1 MELYEF
7 DRRDGLVVRV
17 DVDNAGAAWFV
28 AVDVFEGTAG
38 VADVQG
44 LVVELLDLLSSATI
58 GGADRRLLAE
68 PSASEITHAVVRRFE
83 AESLRSDAG
92 FGARSIDDTLPESE
106 DIPAV
111 YVIAAQFP
119 RNAIASSFRRWVHG
133 VVMPAVRAKTTLP

>member
-7 DRRDGLVVRV
+7 DRRDGLVVPWWGPTLRSLRV
-17 DVDNAGAAWFV
+17 VVDNAGAAWFV
-28 AVDVFEGTAG
+28 AVDVFEALNVRNTRRALS
-38 VADVQG
+38 D
-44 LVVELLDLLSSATI
+44 LDSDLLSSATI

-68 PSASEITHAVVRRFE
+68 
-83 AESLRSDAG
+83 
-92 FGARSIDDTLPESE
+92 
-106 DIPAV
+106 PAV

>member
-68 PSASEITHAVVRRFE
+68 P
-83 AESLRSDAG
+83 
-92 FGARSIDDTLPESE
+92 
-106 DIPAV
+106 AV

>member
-38 VADVQG
+38 VADV
-44 LVVELLDLLSSATI
+44 
-58 GGADRRLLAE
+58 

>member
-1 MELYEF
+1 MEWLVGPVDESSDRLYEF

-17 DVDNAGAAWFV
+17 VVDNAGAAWFV
-28 AVDVFEGTAG
+28 AVDVFEALNVRNTRRALS
-38 VADVQG
+38 D
-44 LVVELLDLLSSATI
+44 LDSDLLSSATI

-68 PSASEITHAVVRRFE
+68 
-83 AESLRSDAG
+83 
-92 FGARSIDDTLPESE
+92 
-106 DIPAV
+106 PAV